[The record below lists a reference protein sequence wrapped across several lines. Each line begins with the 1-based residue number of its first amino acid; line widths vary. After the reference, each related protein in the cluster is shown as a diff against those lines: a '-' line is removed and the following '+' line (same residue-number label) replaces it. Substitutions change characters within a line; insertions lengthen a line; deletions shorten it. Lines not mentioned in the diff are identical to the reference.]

1 MFDGSATF
9 HRLKRWPL
17 GVLLLA
23 LLFPRAAQPSEND
36 QIASGFP
43 VVLDSRT
50 VTVIYAP
57 NGGISAADRAKG
69 IAQRLEE
76 FAENRSLPL
85 DLIQI
90 EELPGHGTI
99 IFARN
104 TILMGVTDA
113 DAADAHL
120 SKPALATQIVASM
133 RDAVSQ
139 YRRDWSAKNV
149 IKYILYAL
157 AATAVLL
164 VLLYGLASLY
174 RIGRR
179 RILAWTKSLR
189 LKRRAFSA
197 VITTRR
203 VAAVLLTALGA
214 FRWLIVVLLLQA
226 YVSVLFGIFPN
237 TAGLVVSFYS
247 WLFTPLQVL
256 WAEFVSYLPNLFFV
270 VVISLITYYVLK
282 LNHFVFIEIRDGKI
296 NFNGFDADWAEP
308 TSKLVN
314 IVIFTL
320 AVMVVFP
327 YLPGSSSPAFKGI
340 SILFGVLLS
349 FGSGSAVAN
358 IISGAVLTYMRPYHV
373 GDRVKIA
380 DTVGDVAEKG
390 LLVTRVR
397 SIKNVFITIPN
408 AAILNAHILNYSTS
422 ARDAGLIVH
431 SSVTIGYDRPWRQI
445 HDLLIA
451 AAAATPG
458 TLSHPKPFV
467 FQTALNDF
475 YVNYQINV
483 YTADANH
490 IDNIA
495 SALHQNIQDQFN
507 GAGVEIM
514 SPHYTSL
521 REGNTIAIPE
531 ANQPPGY
538 RPPSFR
544 VNLDRPTEP

>member
-57 NGGISAADRAKG
+57 DRAKG

-189 LKRRAFSA
+189 LKRR
-197 VITTRR
+197 
-203 VAAVLLTALGA
+203 
-214 FRWLIVVLLLQA
+214 
-226 YVSVLFGIFPN
+226 
-237 TAGLVVSFYS
+237 
-247 WLFTPLQVL
+247 
-256 WAEFVSYLPNLFFV
+256 
-270 VVISLITYYVLK
+270 
-282 LNHFVFIEIRDGKI
+282 
-296 NFNGFDADWAEP
+296 
-308 TSKLVN
+308 
-314 IVIFTL
+314 
-320 AVMVVFP
+320 
-327 YLPGSSSPAFKGI
+327 
-340 SILFGVLLS
+340 
-349 FGSGSAVAN
+349 
-358 IISGAVLTYMRPYHV
+358 
-373 GDRVKIA
+373 
-380 DTVGDVAEKG
+380 
-390 LLVTRVR
+390 
-397 SIKNVFITIPN
+397 
-408 AAILNAHILNYSTS
+408 
-422 ARDAGLIVH
+422 
-431 SSVTIGYDRPWRQI
+431 
-445 HDLLIA
+445 
-451 AAAATPG
+451 
-458 TLSHPKPFV
+458 
-467 FQTALNDF
+467 
-475 YVNYQINV
+475 
-483 YTADANH
+483 
-490 IDNIA
+490 
-495 SALHQNIQDQFN
+495 
-507 GAGVEIM
+507 
-514 SPHYTSL
+514 
-521 REGNTIAIPE
+521 
-531 ANQPPGY
+531 
-538 RPPSFR
+538 
-544 VNLDRPTEP
+544 